1 MVPFLLSEILPP
13 CCFRGV
19 QGACSPPLLHVPPHQ
34 TLFFPSPL
42 RCRWPR
48 KFSLSSVSPPFFLP
62 QSLPLCAGG
71 SQGLSHFRPD
81 GLSALSPSPLPPG
94 LPSSLKLNLL
104 QMLILSTAT
113 LRSLISKAIFIS
125 MPFLLS
131 GFLSVNSSHIKT
143 ILHAH
148 VLSLGGKHF
157 LQDGLRLITAFCV
170 QGLWNP
176 SSHSPLDSRASL
188 QRGRGVVG
196 LLNVRSGQEL
206 ACKCRK
212 VLCWREQ
219 RGKDVRKE
227 TESYHL
233 WQMAK
238 RMPAPHSHFGPCSA
252 CGVLCTE
259 RLENT

>member
-1 MVPFLLSEILPP
+1 
-13 CCFRGV
+13 
-19 QGACSPPLLHVPPHQ
+19 
-34 TLFFPSPL
+34 
-42 RCRWPR
+42 
-48 KFSLSSVSPPFFLP
+48 
-62 QSLPLCAGG
+62 
-71 SQGLSHFRPD
+71 
-81 GLSALSPSPLPPG
+81 
-94 LPSSLKLNLL
+94 
-104 QMLILSTAT
+104 ML
-113 LRSLISKAIFIS
+113 
-125 MPFLLS
+125 FLLS

-170 QGLWNP
+170 QGLWNS

-196 LLNVRSGQEL
+196 LLNARSGQEL

-259 RLENT
+259 RLENTWKGITRVFPSVHMCFGWCQILVARVSHSIMYTQKDIPTTWKKACY